1 MTSGVALNVTQS
13 RDTGRPKRGPE
24 NKAAMV
30 QLGLDQRG
38 KDLAKGEE
46 RTKALRNASA
56 SFYNITTIIAQS
68 SQHTNHKDKSKGL
81 SRKNKS
87 GTHTEEKG
95 ESVNNRPSNATKGQ
109 EKQSAKT
116 KKTKGKHR

>member
-1 MTSGVALNVTQS
+1 MNNVRIGDDEVIASDS
-13 RDTGRPKRGPE
+13 RRCSYLRYLCNGRLIR
-24 NKAAMV
+24 
-30 QLGLDQRG
+30 
-38 KDLAKGEE
+38 
-46 RTKALRNASA
+46 
-56 SFYNITTIIAQS
+56 
-68 SQHTNHKDKSKGL
+68 
-81 SRKNKS
+81 NKS